1 MAYTTNQ
8 LISGAYYASGVVSR
22 EFETVS
28 GAQIGDGLE
37 WLNNIIEEKVVDDG
51 MIPYETTY
59 TFNAVPGQE
68 IYFIPNLIQVDTL
81 VFFLNSVRFSM
92 DFNKRNN
99 YFGSNRVQNIKTL
112 PYQWYFERLKGG
124 ANLYI
129 YFLPD
134 QAYPMELH
142 GIFRLTDVALGQD
155 LSLTFDNF
163 FTTYLRYA
171 LADRICAE
179 YNYATPPG
187 VTRQLGKYEAWIT
200 KKSRVLDLRIDKI
213 SSLKNE
219 STTYS
224 WAYVNLGRGF
234 TSAS

>member
-8 LISGAYYASGVVSR
+8 LISGAFYASGVVSR
-22 EFETVS
+22 EFETVNS
-28 GAQIGDGLE
+28 AQIGDGLG
-37 WLNNIIEEKVVDDG
+37 WLNDIITEKVVDDG

-68 IYFIPNLIQVDTL
+68 IYTIPNLIQIDTL

-92 DFNKRNN
+92 DYNKRNN
-99 YFGSNRVQNIKTL
+99 YFGSNRVQNIRTL
-112 PYQWYFERLKGG
+112 PYQWYFERQLGG
-124 ANLYI
+124 GNLYI
-129 YFLPD
+129 YFQPD
-134 QAYPMELH
+134 QNYPMELH
-142 GIFRLTDVALGQD
+142 GTFRLSQVSLGQD
-155 LSLTFDNF
+155 LSLTLDQFYI
-163 FTTYLRYA
+163 TYLRYA

-179 YNYATPPG
+179 YNYDTPMG
-187 VTRQLGKYEAWIT
+187 VTRQLGKYEAWIN
-200 KKSRVLDLRIDKI
+200 KKSRLIDLRIDKI

-234 TSAS
+234 TT